1 MSDVPE
7 QHKRDEH
14 ANKILHCNPK
24 TIAIFLRRI
33 NYEIIG
39 DKGAFN

>member
-14 ANKILHCNPK
+14 ASIILYRNPK

-33 NYEIIG
+33 NYEITG